1 MPGILRTKRYCT
13 EMKGIQLEDYDLSV
27 KVKKDSAGQII
38 SGVIIGDTLHQ
49 NQALILQ
56 MHKGELHE
64 DPSVGVG
71 ISDMLLDH
79 DSESWKREIREQMEL
94 DGQQVDSV
102 TFENN
107 EIIID
112 SAY

>member
-1 MPGILRTKRYCT
+1 MT
-13 EMKGIQLEDYDLSV
+13 GIQLTDYDIAV
-27 KVKKDSAGQII
+27 KVVKDSAGMIA
-38 SGVIIGDTLHQ
+38 SGLVLGDILAQ

-94 DGQQVDSV
+94 DGQTVNSV
-102 TFENN
+102 SIEAND
-107 EIIID
+107 IIIPI
-112 SAY
+112 SS

>member
-1 MPGILRTKRYCT
+1 
-13 EMKGIQLEDYDLSV
+13 MKGIQLQDYDLAV
-27 KVKKDSAGQII
+27 KVEKDNAGKII
-38 SGVIIGDTLHQ
+38 SGVVIGDTLHQ

-94 DGQQVDSV
+94 DGQTVNSV
-102 TFENN
+102 SIEAND
-107 EIIID
+107 IIID
-112 SAY
+112 STY

>member
-1 MPGILRTKRYCT
+1 MR
-13 EMKGIQLEDYDLSV
+13 GIQLEDYDLAV
-27 KVKKDSAGQII
+27 KVEKDNAGKII
-38 SGVIIGDTLHQ
+38 SGVIIGDTLQQ
-49 NQALILQ
+49 NQALILK

-94 DGQQVDSV
+94 DGQTVNSV
-102 TFENN
+102 SIEAND
-107 EIIID
+107 IIID
-112 SAY
+112 STY

>member
-1 MPGILRTKRYCT
+1 
-13 EMKGIQLEDYDLSV
+13 MKGIQLQDYDFAV
-27 KVKKDSAGQII
+27 KVEKDNAGKII
-38 SGVIIGDTLHQ
+38 SGVVIGDTLHQ

-94 DGQQVDSV
+94 DGQTVNSV
-102 TFENN
+102 SIEAND
-107 EIIID
+107 IIID
-112 SAY
+112 STY

>member
-1 MPGILRTKRYCT
+1 M
-13 EMKGIQLEDYDLSV
+13 MGIQLEDYDLAV
-27 KVKKDSAGQII
+27 KVEKDNAGKII
-38 SGVIIGDTLHQ
+38 SGIAIGDTLQQ

-94 DGQQVDSV
+94 DGQTVNSV
-102 TFENN
+102 SIEGND
-107 EIIID
+107 IIID
-112 SAY
+112 STY